1 MTIFT
6 GKTIRFVAALAL
18 SLMVFACD
26 KGSEKDIPSFISID
40 NISLKADDGQGTS
53 SSKITDAWIY
63 LDNEFIGTFELPFD
77 SVPVLLEGKHQ
88 LKIYCGIKMNGIAAT
103 RVPYTFF
110 TPITKEINLVPDSI
124 LHLGNFTVKY
134 ATNTVFAWQEDFEQ
148 NYISI
153 DTTVRS
159 LYKIRRTTVPDSVY
173 KPAGEV
179 SNGSGIAILPSDIG
193 ILECV
198 SHESYILPENGT
210 DIFLELNYKTNNAVT
225 VGLFVNTSSKTIQE
239 PLLVLNR
246 TDDWKKIYI
255 NLTAVV
261 VNHQD
266 AISYRVFFGVI
277 KDADVSEAR
286 FLVDNI
292 KLVHF

>member
-6 GKTIRFVAALAL
+6 GKTIPFITALAL
-18 SLMVFACD
+18 SLIVLACD
-26 KGSEKDIPSFISID
+26 KKSDEDIPSFISID
-40 NISLKADDGQGTS
+40 NITLKAEDGQGTS

-63 LDNEFIGTFELPFD
+63 IDNEFIGTFELPFD
-77 SVPVLLEGKHQ
+77 SVPVLLSGKHQ

-103 RVPYTFF
+103 RVPYTFY
-110 TPITKEINLVPDSI
+110 TPVTKEINLVPDSI

-134 ATNTVFAWQEDFEQ
+134 TTNTVFAWQEDFEQ
-148 NYISI
+148 NYLSI

-159 LYKIRRTTVPDSVY
+159 LYKIHKTTSPDSVF
-173 KPAGEV
+173 KQPGEV
-179 SNGSGIAILPSDIG
+179 CNGSGIALIPSDTG

-198 SHESYILPENGT
+198 SRESYILPENGT
-210 DIFLELNYKTNNAVT
+210 DIFLELNYMTNNAVT
-225 VGLFVNTSSKTIQE
+225 VGLFVNTSSRTIQE

-246 TDDWKKIYI
+246 TDVWKKIYI
-255 NLTAVV
+255 NLTAAV

-277 KDADVSEAR
+277 KDSDVSEAR